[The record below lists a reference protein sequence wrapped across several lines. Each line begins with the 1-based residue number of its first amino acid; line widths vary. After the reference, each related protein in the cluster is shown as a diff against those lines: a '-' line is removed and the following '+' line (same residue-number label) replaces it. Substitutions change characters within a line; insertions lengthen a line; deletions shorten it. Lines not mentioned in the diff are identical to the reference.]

1 MFFQFDEPK
10 NRIGGLIIMAEFIVM
25 PKLGLTM
32 TEGTVSNWRKK
43 EGDNVKSGEVLFD
56 VETDKISN
64 EVEATSDGVIRK
76 IFIEEG
82 TVEVLKPVAIVASAD
97 EDISSLLTE
106 IGGGEKEEIDETIEK
121 KEIKEEASTATTAKK
136 VKASPKAKKLAAE
149 LNVDISRIEGTG
161 TQSSVTEEDVRKFVK
176 ESKKAEKKT
185 SPTAAVVA
193 EQLGVDINQ
202 ICKDSRIMKN
212 DVIAYKER
220 EDFVAMVNPQEIR
233 KSMSTMRKVI
243 AKRMLESQQVSPTV
257 NYNLRVDTTNLSIF
271 RNQIKDTVKVTYTDL
286 LVKILS
292 KALLEFP
299 LLNSSI
305 EGNEIIFRNYVSIG
319 VAVGLE
325 DGLLVPVVEYANSK
339 GLKEI
344 SKEIKEL
351 ATKAKNN
358 ELQPQNLTGGTFT
371 ITNIGMFGM
380 ESFTPIINQPEVA
393 ILGVNAIVQTPVAVE
408 GQVTI
413 KPLMNLSLTAD
424 HRVVDG
430 SVAAQFMARVKE
442 YIEKPALLLL

>member
-1 MFFQFDEPK
+1 
-10 NRIGGLIIMAEFIVM
+10 MAEFIVM

-176 ESKKAEKKT
+176 ERKKAEKKT

-344 SKEIKEL
+344 SREIKEL
-351 ATKAKNN
+351 ATKAKHN

>member
-1 MFFQFDEPK
+1 
-10 NRIGGLIIMAEFIVM
+10 MAEFIVM

-32 TEGTVSNWRKK
+32 TEGTVSNWRKR

-193 EQLGVDINQ
+193 EQLDVDINQ

-351 ATKAKNN
+351 ATKAKHN

>member
-1 MFFQFDEPK
+1 
-10 NRIGGLIIMAEFIVM
+10 MAEFIVM

-32 TEGTVSNWRKK
+32 TEGTVSNWRKR

-193 EQLGVDINQ
+193 EQLDVDINQ

-344 SKEIKEL
+344 SREIKEL
-351 ATKAKNN
+351 ATKAKHN

>member
-1 MFFQFDEPK
+1 
-10 NRIGGLIIMAEFIVM
+10 MAEFIVM

-202 ICKDSRIMKN
+202 ICKDSRIMKD

-371 ITNIGMFGM
+371 ITNIGMFGI

>member
-1 MFFQFDEPK
+1 
-10 NRIGGLIIMAEFIVM
+10 MAEFIVM

-32 TEGTVSNWRKK
+32 TEGTVSNWRKR

-97 EDISSLLTE
+97 EDITSLLTE

-344 SKEIKEL
+344 SREIKEL

>member
-1 MFFQFDEPK
+1 
-10 NRIGGLIIMAEFIVM
+10 MAEFIVM

-32 TEGTVSNWRKK
+32 TEGTVSNWRKR

-97 EDISSLLTE
+97 EDITSLLTE

-344 SKEIKEL
+344 SREIKEL

-371 ITNIGMFGM
+371 ITNIGMFGI

>member
-1 MFFQFDEPK
+1 
-10 NRIGGLIIMAEFIVM
+10 MAEFIVM

-344 SKEIKEL
+344 SREIKEL

>member
-1 MFFQFDEPK
+1 
-10 NRIGGLIIMAEFIVM
+10 MAEFIVM

-344 SKEIKEL
+344 SREIKEL

-408 GQVTI
+408 GQVII